1 MSSTTD
7 PQQHEAVIDIEGMTC
22 ASCVARVE
30 KRLQRVEGVTASV
43 NLATE
48 SARVSYPADLDA
60 DRLVAAVREAGY
72 EGRLRTRPA
81 PGGPR
86 VPAGHEASAGPE
98 TAGDDSGA
106 HDSGAHDPG
115 THDPAAHDPASHG
128 GHVHEVEDRAGSVT
142 LRTRLIVSAVL
153 AAPVV
158 ALGMIPAWQFP
169 GWQWVSLILATPIV
183 LWGGWPFHRA
193 TFASARHGAMTM
205 DTLITLGTSAAYLWS
220 VWALFFGTAGRI
232 GMTHGMEPMGETDAT
247 SLVYFEVAAAV
258 TVFLLL
264 GRFIEQ
270 RSKRRAGAALPALM
284 QLAAKDVELADGRRI
299 PVEQLRAG
307 DVFVVR
313 PGEKVA
319 TDGRVRDGRASVD
332 QSMITGESVPVDV
345 AVGDSV
351 TGGTLAVDGR
361 LIVEATSV
369 GDDTR
374 LAHLARLV
382 EEAQVG
388 KSRVQRLADR
398 ISAVFVPIVIA
409 LAIVTLILW
418 LTVGGSVAAG
428 FTAAVAV
435 LIIACPCA
443 LGLATPIAILV
454 GTGRGAQLGILITGP
469 EALESAEKIDTVVL
483 DKTGTVT
490 EGRMTVA
497 DVTAVGGADADEV
510 RRLVGALE
518 AASEHP
524 IAHAIAEH
532 AGAVAPVTDFAGLA
546 GRGVTGT
553 VAGHA
558 VFAGRVSFAAE
569 TAGTVPQEALDAVAA
584 AEQRGA
590 TAVVAGWDGAVRAVY
605 AIADTVR
612 PDSAATIARLRG
624 MGLSVVLLTGDNEGA
639 ARTVAREV
647 GIDRVIAGVLPEDK
661 VAEIRRLQAEGHR
674 VAMVG
679 DGVNDAAA
687 LATADLGLAMGA
699 GTDAALHASDISLA
713 GSGLAPVVT
722 AISLSRRTMRII
734 RGNLFWAFAYNVAAL
749 PLAAFG
755 LLNPM
760 IAGAAMAFSSVFVV
774 LNSLRLRT
782 AS

>member
-1 MSSTTD
+1 MSRTID
-7 PQQHEAVIDIEGMTC
+7 PQRREAVIDIEGMTC

-30 KRLQRVEGVTASV
+30 KRLERVGGVTASV

-48 SARVSYPADLDA
+48 SARVEYPADLDPTQ
-60 DRLVAAVREAGY
+60 LVAAVREAGY
-72 EGRLRTRPA
+72 EGSVRTRPA
-81 PGGPR
+81 G
-86 VPAGHEASAGPE
+86 VPSSEPSEHE
-98 TAGDDSGA
+98 
-106 HDSGAHDPG
+106 
-115 THDPAAHDPASHG
+115 
-128 GHVHEVEDRAGSVT
+128 GHVHDVEDRPGSTT
-142 LRTRLIVSAVL
+142 LRTRLIVSAAL
-153 AAPVV
+153 AVPVV
-158 ALGMIPAWQFP
+158 ALGMVPAWQFP
-169 GWQWVSLILATPIV
+169 GWQWLSLVLATPIV
-183 LWGGWPFHRA
+183 AWGGWPFHRA
-193 TFASARHGAMTM
+193 TFANARHGAMTM
-205 DTLITLGTSAAYLWS
+205 DTLITLGTFAAYLWS
-220 VWALFFGTAGRI
+220 LWALVFGAAGRI
-232 GMTHGMEPMGETDAT
+232 GMTHDAGLMPGTGDAT

-258 TVFLLL
+258 TTFLLL

-270 RSKRRAGAALPALM
+270 RSKRRAGAALRALM
-284 QLAAKDVELADGRRI
+284 QLAAKDVELADGTRV
-299 PVEQLRAG
+299 PVDRLAVG

-332 QSMITGESVPVDV
+332 QSMITGESIPVDV
-345 AVGDSV
+345 SAGAAV

-361 LIVEATSV
+361 LVVEATSI

-374 LAHLARLV
+374 LAHLARLI
-382 EEAQVG
+382 EDAQTG

-409 LAIVTLILW
+409 LAVATLIAW
-418 LTVGGSVAAG
+418 IAFGGSVSMG

-454 GTGRGAQLGILITGP
+454 GTGRGAQRGILITGP

-490 EGRMTVA
+490 EGRMTIAALTVLEGAQAERVA
-497 DVTAVGGADADEV
+497 H
-510 RRLVGALE
+510 LVGSLE

-524 IAHAIAEH
+524 VAVAIAG
-532 AGAVAPVTDFAGLA
+532 GATTPATVTDFSGHA
-546 GRGVTGT
+546 GRGVTGA
-553 VAGHA
+553 VEGRA
-558 VFAGRVSFAAE
+558 VFAGRPAFAE
-569 TAGTVPQEALDAVAA
+569 ELAGPLPSEAGDAVARA
-584 AEQRGA
+584 AESGA
-590 TAVVAGWDGAVRAVY
+590 TAVVAGWDGEVRAVY
-605 AIADTVR
+605 AVADTVR
-612 PDSAATIARLRG
+612 ADSAETVAELRR

-639 ARTVAREV
+639 ARAV
-647 GIDRVIAGVLPEDK
+647 GDATGVDRVVSGVLPEDK
-661 VAEIRRLQAEGHR
+661 VAEVARLQAEGHR

-687 LATADLGLAMGA
+687 LATADLGMAMGA

-713 GSGLAPVVT
+713 GSGLSPVVT
-722 AISLSRRTMRII
+722 ALVLSRRTMRVI

-749 PLAAFG
+749 PLAALG

-782 AS
+782 AV